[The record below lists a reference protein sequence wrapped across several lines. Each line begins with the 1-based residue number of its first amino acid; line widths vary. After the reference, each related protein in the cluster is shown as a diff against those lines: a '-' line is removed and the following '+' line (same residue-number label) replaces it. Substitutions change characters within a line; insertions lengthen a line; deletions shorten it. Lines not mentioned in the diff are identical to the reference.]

1 MTKQHRFALLFSLTL
16 AIAVSLVPLRM
27 EAQKTDRAKQLGG
40 QMMCMCGCNQIL
52 TQCNHV
58 GCTVSAAMIKELDQM
73 VAANDS
79 DATIFQNFVQQYGP
93 AVMAAPPSTGFNSL
107 AWYIPPMAFVLG
119 LGIVT
124 MVIRMWRH
132 REVASAAAASATP
145 AGGAG
150 TAYAVPDSQIE
161 RIRAKVDQETED

>member
-1 MTKQHRFALLFSLTL
+1 MTKQHRFAILFSLTL
-16 AIAVSLVPLRM
+16 AVAVSLVPLRM
-27 EAQKTDRAKQLGG
+27 EAQKTDRAKQLGS
-40 QMMCMCGCNQIL
+40 QMMCMCGCNEIL

-58 GCTVSAAMIKELDQM
+58 GCQTSAAMIKQLDQM

-79 DATIFQNFVQQYGP
+79 DSVIYQSFVQQYGP

-119 LGIVT
+119 LGIVA

-132 REVASAAAASATP
+132 REILTAAAASGTP
-145 AGGAG
+145 AAGTG
-150 TAYAVPDSQIE
+150 TAYATPDPELE
-161 RIRAKVDQETED
+161 RIRARVDQDTED